1 MKLIV
6 WFGGLCMGLNEG
18 LYFLQLTLIASL
30 KPWRVMEDKLR
41 IALKEEWAIDIMD
54 TTLISGKV
62 K

>member
-6 WFGGLCMGLNEG
+6 WFGGLAMRLNET
-18 LYFLQLTLIASL
+18 LYFLQLTLISSL

-41 IALKEEWAIDIMD
+41 VALKEERAIDIMD

>member
-6 WFGGLCMGLNEG
+6 WFRGLGTRLNEI
-18 LYFLQLTLIASL
+18 LYFLQLALISSL

-41 IALKEEWAIDIMD
+41 VALKEEWAIDIMD
-54 TTLISGKV
+54 TTLISNKV

>member
-6 WFGGLCMGLNEG
+6 WFGGLAMRLNEI
-18 LYFLQLTLIASL
+18 LYFFQLTIISSL
-30 KPWRVMEDKLR
+30 KPWRVMEDELR
-41 IALKEEWAIDIMD
+41 VTLKEEWAIDIMD

>member
-6 WFGGLCMGLNEG
+6 WFRGLGTRLNET
-18 LYFLQLTLIASL
+18 LYFLQLTLISSL

-41 IALKEEWAIDIMD
+41 VALKEEWAIDIMD